1 MNGRHRHAPRS
12 AHRAG
17 LIPVLAFGSVIMA
30 TPTPAAEIRGSVNVK
45 QGGLFGATSAAATDV
60 LVSVAL
66 FPAQGQTLPSA
77 PAPAQD
83 LVVSG
88 STILPLYTALPRGS
102 RLRFRSDDDVHHELF
117 SHSHTRPLD
126 VRLTGSASDAAA
138 VVLNEAGD
146 LHWFCRIH
154 AKSYARIDVVD
165 TPLVR
170 TLRAGE
176 VFEFRDLAPGKW
188 RLRVAAPGAETA
200 YIETEAVTAPP
211 PLRVPLAI
219 KGLGQEA
226 RNTPS
231 PVAIEQLF
239 PDRPGL

>member
-1 MNGRHRHAPRS
+1 MTGRHRHAPRT
-12 AHRAG
+12 APLAG
-17 LIPVLAFGSVIMA
+17 LLPLLVCAAVITA
-30 TPTPAAEIRGSVNVK
+30 KPAPAAEIRGSVNVQ
-45 QGGLFGATSAAATDV
+45 QGGLFGATGTAATDV

-66 FPAQGQTLPSA
+66 FPAQGQTLP
-77 PAPAQD
+77 PAPARAQE
-83 LVVSG
+83 LVVSD
-88 STILPLYTALPRGS
+88 STIQPLYTALPRGS
-102 RLRFRSDDDVHHELF
+102 RLRFRSDNNVHHELF
-117 SHSHTRPLD
+117 THSHTRPLD
-126 VRLTGSASDAAA
+126 VRLTGSATDAAA

-154 AKSYARIDVVD
+154 ANSYARIDVVD

-188 RLRVAAPGAETA
+188 RLRVAAAGAETA

-211 PLRVPLAI
+211 PLRIPLAV

-226 RNTPS
+226 RTAPA

-239 PDRPGL
+239 PARPGL